1 MITSMTG
8 FGRAEISDEN
18 RKLTVEMKSVNHR
31 YLDINVKLPRK
42 LNFFETQIRGMLKK
56 YIERGKVDI
65 FITYENLKEA
75 ETGLSYNRALA
86 KEYMDYFETM
96 ENEFGVSNNVSASVL
111 AKCPEVLTMKEQSDD
126 EDELLGVLT
135 KAFDEAAK
143 NFVNTRAVEG
153 KHLKDDLLE
162 KLDTMKQCVEF
173 IEIRSPE
180 IIAEYKHR
188 IEDKVREL
196 LDNAQID
203 ENRIVM
209 EVTLF
214 ADKICVDEE
223 LVRLKSHIESMKNS
237 LIHDGAVGR
246 KLDFV
251 AQEMNREANT
261 ILSKSSDLSI
271 TDTGIELK
279 TLIEKIREQI
289 QNIE

>member
-31 YLDINVKLPRK
+31 YLDINVKMPRK

-75 ETGLSYNRALA
+75 ETGLSYNGALA
-86 KEYMDYFETM
+86 KEYMDYFKTM
-96 ENEFGVSNNVSASVL
+96 ESEFGVSNNVSASIL
-111 AKCPEVLTMKEQSDD
+111 ARCPEVFTMKEQSDD

-173 IEIRSPE
+173 IEMRSPE
-180 IIAEYKHR
+180 IIAEYKSR